1 VTDNNGIIVARSERQ
16 EDFVGKPLP
25 PDLLAQSRAQ
35 TGVYRATNVTGDR
48 IIRATTRSELAGW
61 LVSATVPES
70 YLDEP
75 LRRSFMFTALLL
87 GIALMLGGPLAYLFA
102 RLMTRPL
109 YKATLLAG
117 AMGRGEDIAPLNT
130 NLVEANVLIE
140 TLSDAAAELKRREE
154 FSTFLTREL
163 AHRAKNQLA
172 VVQGMAMQTARQ
184 AGSLDTFVEQFGRRL
199 QGLAQSQDVLVKQ
212 NWKGAWM
219 SDLVRAHLEM
229 FAAGDRAEISGPD
242 LFLDT
247 AAVQNIGFALHEL
260 ATNASKHGALS
271 SPAGRV
277 LVKWSI
283 VEGEAFTIEWI
294 EKGGPPASMPG
305 HKGFGYRVITEL
317 VPQSLEGTSDVEFA
331 ASGLRWRLTV
341 PWAHA
346 QKAFRE

>member
-1 VTDNNGIIVARSERQ
+1 
-16 EDFVGKPLP
+16 
-25 PDLLAQSRAQ
+25 
-35 TGVYRATNVTGDR
+35 
-48 IIRATTRSELAGW
+48 
-61 LVSATVPES
+61 
-70 YLDEP
+70 
-75 LRRSFMFTALLL
+75 
-87 GIALMLGGPLAYLFA
+87 
-102 RLMTRPL
+102 
-109 YKATLLAG
+109 
-117 AMGRGEDIAPLNT
+117 
-130 NLVEANVLIE
+130 
-140 TLSDAAAELKRREE
+140 
-154 FSTFLTREL
+154 
-163 AHRAKNQLA
+163 
-172 VVQGMAMQTARQ
+172 MQTARQ

-283 VEGEAFTIEWI
+283 VEGEAFTIELI
-294 EKGGPPASMPG
+294 EKGGRPASMPG

>member
-1 VTDNNGIIVARSERQ
+1 VLIMSFKAAHIADVLRDSRLETPWITGVTDNNGIIVARSERQ

-109 YKATLLAG
+109 SKATLLAG

-140 TLSDAAAELKRREE
+140 LPS
-154 FSTFLTREL
+154 
-163 AHRAKNQLA
+163 
-172 VVQGMAMQTARQ
+172 
-184 AGSLDTFVEQFGRRL
+184 
-199 QGLAQSQDVLVKQ
+199 
-212 NWKGAWM
+212 
-219 SDLVRAHLEM
+219 
-229 FAAGDRAEISGPD
+229 
-242 LFLDT
+242 
-247 AAVQNIGFALHEL
+247 
-260 ATNASKHGALS
+260 
-271 SPAGRV
+271 
-277 LVKWSI
+277 
-283 VEGEAFTIEWI
+283 
-294 EKGGPPASMPG
+294 
-305 HKGFGYRVITEL
+305 
-317 VPQSLEGTSDVEFA
+317 
-331 ASGLRWRLTV
+331 
-341 PWAHA
+341 
-346 QKAFRE
+346 